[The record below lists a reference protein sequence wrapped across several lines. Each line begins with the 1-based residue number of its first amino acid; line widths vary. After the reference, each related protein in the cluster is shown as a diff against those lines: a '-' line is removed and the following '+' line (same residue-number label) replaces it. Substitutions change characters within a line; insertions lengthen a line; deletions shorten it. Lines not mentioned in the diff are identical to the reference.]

1 MKNFE
6 KIIKNINLNQGWS
19 FIEKYHKY
27 HTFHL
32 VNPSPWPFTTAFGLL
47 YTTFGAVLY
56 FHYYELGSTFFFLG
70 FLITLS
76 SFICWCRD
84 IVREATFE
92 GFHTKNVQK
101 NVRIGF
107 VLFIVSEI
115 MFFFAFFWA
124 YFHSSISPSIE
135 IACAWP
141 PPGITIFNPWSVPFL
156 NTVILLT
163 SGITLTWAHH
173 IILKKDYKN
182 EIAFSYTILLAIFFT
197 FLQLYEYKNAT
208 FSINDSVFGSCFYM
222 TTGFHGFHVLV
233 GTIFIYVTFY
243 RYISQHFSKNRHLGF
258 EICAWYWHFVDVVWL
273 FLFICLYWWPSIKD
287 TNEFLNA
294 INISNIIL

>member
-1 MKNFE
+1 M
-6 KIIKNINLNQGWS
+6 NINNYQN
-19 FIEKYHKY
+19 ININNRYTKY

-32 VNPSPWPFTTAFGLL
+32 VNPSPWPLTTSIGLL

-56 FHYYELGSTFFFLG
+56 FHYYEIGSTLFFLG
-70 FLITLS
+70 FFLTLS
-76 SFICWCRD
+76 SSICWFRD

-92 GFHTKNVQK
+92 GFHTKKVQK
-101 NVRIGF
+101 NIRIGF
-107 VLFIVSEI
+107 VLFIISEI

-135 IACAWP
+135 IACIWP
-141 PPGITIFNPWSVPFL
+141 PESIIIFNPWGVPFL
-156 NTVILLT
+156 NTAILLT
-163 SGITLTWAHH
+163 SGVTLTWAHH
-173 IILKKDYKN
+173 IILKKNYKN
-182 EIAFSYTILLAIFFT
+182 EIAFSLTILLAILFT
-197 FLQLYEYKNAT
+197 FLQLYEYKHAT

-273 FLFICLYWWPSIKD
+273 FLFICLYWWPYIKD
-287 TNEFLNA
+287 SYNFFKIIKLA
-294 INISNIIL
+294 NIIII